1 MNKEH
6 IIQAI
11 QHFDNGY
18 NNYNQGNIFCF
29 LHKDKWYPLRALINY
44 ASGLSGDNIEY
55 TKDRAM
61 VKIHEFLDYVK
72 IEQIEIQNDFLV
84 SLTIDEK
91 MEEIKVLSR
100 MINELTN

>member
-1 MNKEH
+1 
-6 IIQAI
+6 
-11 QHFDNGY
+11 
-18 NNYNQGNIFCF
+18 
-29 LHKDKWYPLRALINY
+29 
-44 ASGLSGDNIEY
+44 
-55 TKDRAM
+55 M